1 MSADYRPMWTKLGLN
16 LEKHDLLLQAVGQMY
31 TETFLSQ
38 RHRPEGMAYFDFVM
52 SEVHGLRIQE
62 IVEARD
68 AGRIVVGSFCTYV
81 PEELIL
87 ALDGVSVGL
96 CAGAEW
102 GTDAAE
108 RYVPRN
114 TCSLIKSAFGF
125 SVDKV
130 CPYLA
135 VSTLIVGENTC
146 DGKKK
151 AWERFAELVP
161 NFHVIDL
168 PQKKSEEGRALL
180 RKEYQRFAEKLVE
193 LAKKPLTVEKLKAA
207 IQTVNAKRLAMHRL
221 DTLRQADPAPISG
234 LDVLLAN
241 QVFFYDDPV
250 RFTTSVNKI
259 CDELEARIA
268 KDEGVAPK
276 SAPRLV
282 VSGCPMAV
290 PNWKIHSIVEQAGG
304 VVVGDESCV
313 GARGTQGLTNGSAN
327 TIEGLLDALVDRYL
341 GIDCAIF
348 SPNPTRL
355 EHLQAI
361 AKGAKAD
368 GVLLYTLQFCTPYLM
383 ESQAFETKLETG
395 KVPALRIDTDYSN
408 ADTGQLKTRIE
419 AFLERIAR

>member
-16 LEKHDLLLQAVGQMY
+16 LEKHDILLQAVGQMY
-31 TETFLSQ
+31 TTTYLSQ
-38 RHRPEGMAYFDFVM
+38 QHRPEGMGYFDFVM

-108 RYVPRN
+108 RYLPRN
-114 TCSLIKSAFGF
+114 TCSLIKAAFGF
-125 SVDKV
+125 ALDRV

-135 VSTLIVGENTC
+135 ASTLVVGENTC

-151 AWERFAELVP
+151 AWERFGELVP
-161 NFHVIDL
+161 DLHVIDL
-168 PQKKSEEGRALL
+168 PQKKSPEGRALL
-180 RKEYQRFAEKLVE
+180 KQEHRRFSEKLVE
-193 LAKKPLTVEKLKAA
+193 LAKRPLTVEKLKAA
-207 IQTVNAKRLAMHRL
+207 IQTVNAKRSAMHRL
-221 DTLRQADPAPISG
+221 DSLRRADPAPISG
-234 LDVLLAN
+234 LDALLAN

-250 RFTTSVNKI
+250 RFTASVNKL

-268 KDEGVAPK
+268 RGEGVAPK
-276 SAPRLV
+276 GAPRLV
-282 VSGCPMAV
+282 VSGCPMSV

-313 GARGTQGLTNGSAN
+313 GARGTQGLTDSSAD
-327 TIEGLLDALVDRYL
+327 TLEGLLDALVDRYL

-355 EHLQAI
+355 EHLRGI
-361 AKGAKAD
+361 ATGAQAD

-383 ESQAFETKLETG
+383 ESQAFETNLENG

-408 ADTGQLKTRIE
+408 ADTGQLRTRIE
-419 AFLERIAR
+419 AFLERVGR

>member
-1 MSADYRPMWTKLGLN
+1 MSADYRPMWTRLGLD
-16 LEKHDLLLQAVGQMY
+16 LEKHDILLQAVGQMY
-31 TETFLSQ
+31 TTTYLSQ
-38 RHRPEGMAYFDFVM
+38 QHRPEAMGYFDFVM

-68 AGRIVVGSFCTYV
+68 AGRIVVGSFCTFV

-108 RYVPRN
+108 RYLPRN
-114 TCSLIKSAFGF
+114 TCSLIKAAFGF
-125 SVDKV
+125 ALDKV

-135 VSTLIVGENTC
+135 ASTLVVGENTC

-151 AWERFAELVP
+151 AWERFGELVP
-161 NFHVIDL
+161 DLHVIDL
-168 PQKKSEEGRALL
+168 PQRKSPEGRALL
-180 RKEYQRFAEKLVE
+180 KQEYQRFAEKLVE
-193 LAKKPLTVEKLKAA
+193 LAKRPLTVEKLKAA
-207 IQTVNAKRLAMHRL
+207 IQTVNAKRSAMHRL
-221 DTLRQADPAPISG
+221 DTLRRADPAPISG
-234 LDVLLAN
+234 LDALLAN

-250 RFTTSVNKI
+250 RFTASVNKL
-259 CDELEARIA
+259 CDELETRIA
-268 KDEGVAPK
+268 KGEGVAPK
-276 SAPRLV
+276 GAPRLV
-282 VSGCPMAV
+282 VSGCPMSV

-313 GARGTQGLTNGSAN
+313 GARGTQGLTDGSAD
-327 TIEGLLDALVDRYL
+327 TLEGLLDALVDRYL

-355 EHLQAI
+355 EHLRGI
-361 AKGAKAD
+361 AAGAKAD

-383 ESQAFETKLETG
+383 ESQAFETRLEAG
-395 KVPALRIDTDYSN
+395 KVPALRIDTDYSS
-408 ADTGQLKTRIE
+408 ADTGQLRTRIE
-419 AFLERIAR
+419 AFLERVGR